1 MKKGIIGLMTACM
14 LFNLAVVS
22 NAKKVETATQSF
34 VKVAASEATSTISVT
49 FQNLGYTNGQ
59 ALTSITLDDA
69 ISLTLSKEN
78 GGSNPAY
85 YNTGTAVRLYYKN
98 SMTINVVEGYQI
110 DEINFTVGSGNKFTS
125 PKVENGQMSN
135 ATTTTPTVIPTDG
148 TKSVKITQN
157 PNGSSGHVRI
167 SAMSVKYS
175 VVSSGTPEVG
185 ENPQKELNT
194 LVGTYYN
201 DGVYTKDTKIN
212 VNDDCVDD
220 IAVYFHGTVQLD
232 RTTYFNGNE
241 LWMTGSDINSGYG
254 TVTNENLSAVRKVD
268 PSAQVGDM
276 THFKYLNNNQKYDYI
291 VKNTHIN
298 WDDTKVEGMEGFY
311 VTLNDLTDY
320 SYFAEGDWIYE
331 EGAYYHTIAD
341 KVSDSYLLDFLAIVA
356 PCLEDSALSNYFTVS
371 QLVVKEESE
380 SLKFQ
385 ILLDDTNAVGT
396 LDTGTNVLAEATLT
410 VGCSAEFGYVNPSMT
425 YSHTFAK
432 DQLSSSGTATLSS
445 IEWTGTQCNYF
456 GWDSNNVKGIQIG
469 KGAEE
474 ADSTKEFTLSTT
486 YFEENGYLINSIVV
500 NASMAS
506 KGNSTVTVKVGDYT
520 CLDAQKLT
528 TTATDY
534 AASVQDLSGEIS
546 IVFNNE
552 AGTDSS
558 KPYKAMYIK
567 SITVYYTVAE

>member
-14 LFNLAVVS
+14 LFNLVVVS

-34 VKVAASEATSTISVT
+34 VKVAAAEETSTISVT
-49 FQNLGYTNGQ
+49 FKNSGYTNGQ
-59 ALTSITLDDA
+59 ALTSITLDDV
-69 ISLTLSKEN
+69 ITLSLDS
-78 GGSNPAY
+78 GGNSNVPKY
-85 YNTGTAVRLYYKN
+85 YNTGNAVRLYPKN
-98 SMTINVVEGYQI
+98 SMTINVADGYQI
-110 DEINFTVGSGNKFTS
+110 EEINFTLGSDYAFAS
-125 PKVENGQMSN
+125 PSVENGQISN
-135 ATTTTPTVIPTDG
+135 GTKVIPEDSTQPV
-148 TKSVKITQN
+148 TITN
-157 PNGSSGHVRI
+157 SPKGGSGHARI

-175 VVSSGTPEVG
+175 VASSGTPEVG

-254 TVTNENLSAVRKVD
+254 TVTNENLSAVRKVN

-276 THFKYLNNNQKYDYI
+276 THFKYLNNNQEYDYI

-320 SYFAEGDWIYE
+320 SYFAEDDWIYE
-331 EGAYYHTIAD
+331 EDAYYHTIALAD
-341 KVSDSYLLDFLAIVA
+341 KDSDSYLLDFLAIVA

-396 LDTGTNVLAEATLT
+396 LDDGTNVLAEATLT

-432 DQLSSSGTATLSS
+432 DQLSSGGTATLSS
-445 IEWTGTQCNYF
+445 IKWTGTQCNYF
-456 GWDSNNVKGIQIG
+456 NWDSNNGRGIQIG
-469 KGAEE
+469 SSNNPV
-474 ADSTKEFTLSTT
+474 DLFTLSTSHFNN
-486 YFEENGYLINSIVV
+486 YKINSIVV
-500 NASMAS
+500 NASMGS
-506 KGNSTVTVKVGDYT
+506 GGDGKLTIKVGDT
-520 CLDAQKLT
+520 VVLNSQKLT

-534 AASVQDLSGEIS
+534 AATVSELTGEVSITLSAS
-546 IVFNNE
+546 
-552 AGTDSS
+552 A
-558 KPYKAMYIK
+558 KAMYIK
-567 SITVYYTVAE
+567 SITIYYTVAE

>member
-14 LFNLAVVS
+14 LFNLVVVS

-34 VKVAASEATSTISVT
+34 VKVAAAEETSTISVT
-49 FQNLGYTNGQ
+49 FKNSGYTNGQ
-59 ALTSITLDDA
+59 ELTSITLDDV
-69 ISLTLSKEN
+69 ITLSLSS
-78 GGSNPAY
+78 GGNSNPPKY
-85 YNTGTAVRLYYKN
+85 YNTGNAVRLYPKN
-98 SMTINVVEGYQI
+98 SMTINVADGYQI
-110 DEINFTVGSGNKFTS
+110 EEINFTLGSSNKFTS
-125 PKVENGQMSN
+125 PKVENGQISN
-135 ATTTTPTVIPTDG
+135 GTKVIPEDG
-148 TKSVKITQN
+148 TQPVTITNN
-157 PNGSSGHVRI
+157 PTGSSGHARI
-167 SAMSVKYS
+167 EAMSVKYS
-175 VVSSGTPEVG
+175 VASSGTPEVG

-254 TVTNENLSAVRKVD
+254 TVTNENLSAVRKVN

-298 WDDTKVEGMEGFY
+298 WDDTTVDGMEGFY

-331 EGAYYHTIAD
+331 ENAYYHTIAD
-341 KVSDSYLLDFLAIVA
+341 EASDSYLLDFLAIVA

-396 LDTGTNVLAEATLT
+396 LDKGTNVLAEATLT

-432 DQLSSSGTATLSS
+432 DQLSSGGTATLSS

-456 GWDSNNVKGIQIG
+456 GWDSIKGIQIG
-469 KGAEE
+469 KGAVE